1 MIPKRWE
8 PLLDR
13 LHDEWRDRILTALTL
28 LLVVH
33 LFIVAPLESHALH
46 IQPIGAVFVVLLS
59 IGLLILSRS
68 LVPVFGILAVVGL
81 LAVAVVMR
89 IRGGHVALDV
99 SLQATA
105 WLLIALV
112 IIWTVARAVFG
123 PGRITYHRIVG
134 AIMLYLTIG
143 LVFVALYT
151 LVGAYSP
158 NAFSGT
164 TITAHVS
171 LPSDLVY
178 FSFTTLTTLGYG
190 DIMPVHPIARSL
202 SNVEAII
209 GQVYP
214 ATLLARAR
222 RADGNNKERTMKFG
236 VTVVPRISDWKLF
249 VDLEAM
255 GYDAA
260 WAADSQMLYSDA
272 YATLALAAVNTSR
285 IRLGT
290 GVSVAGVR
298 LAPVTAHSIATIN
311 KLAPGRTFLGIG
323 TGHTAMRVMGK
334 DPVKAREFR
343 DYLRVLRALLH
354 GQEVDYALGDG
365 AKTDIRFLHPKEGFI
380 DVEHPVPIYVAADG
394 PLALKTAGA
403 YGDGRVCSHNQT
415 KARLQKSLEAMREGA
430 SAVGRTLPDTFHTTA
445 LSYACVLRPGES
457 MTSDRVIDEIGPM
470 AAATLHYW
478 WELYQMD
485 GDTSTVAGRCRDLWE
500 EYLAFT
506 EKMETPPAKRYQ
518 QIHLGHCAFLPPEER
533 RFITEDLIRSTGGL
547 VGTPDEIIAMLRERE
562 AMGLNEI
569 SLLPAMATAR
579 QNLKDFADKVIA
591 RY

>member
-1 MIPKRWE
+1 
-8 PLLDR
+8 
-13 LHDEWRDRILTALTL
+13 
-28 LLVVH
+28 
-33 LFIVAPLESHALH
+33 
-46 IQPIGAVFVVLLS
+46 
-59 IGLLILSRS
+59 
-68 LVPVFGILAVVGL
+68 
-81 LAVAVVMR
+81 
-89 IRGGHVALDV
+89 
-99 SLQATA
+99 
-105 WLLIALV
+105 
-112 IIWTVARAVFG
+112 
-123 PGRITYHRIVG
+123 
-134 AIMLYLTIG
+134 
-143 LVFVALYT
+143 
-151 LVGAYSP
+151 
-158 NAFSGT
+158 
-164 TITAHVS
+164 
-171 LPSDLVY
+171 
-178 FSFTTLTTLGYG
+178 
-190 DIMPVHPIARSL
+190 
-202 SNVEAII
+202 
-209 GQVYP
+209 
-214 ATLLARAR
+214 
-222 RADGNNKERTMKFG
+222 MKFG
-236 VTVVPRISDWKLF
+236 VTVVPRVSDWKLF

-311 KLAPGRTFLGIG
+311 TLAPGRTFLGIG

-334 DPVKAREFR
+334 DPVKARDFR
-343 DYLRVLRALLH
+343 EYLRVLRALLH
-354 GQEVDYALGDG
+354 GQEVDYALADGAQGDG
-365 AKTDIRFLHPKEGFI
+365 RTDIRFLHPDQGFI

-415 KARLQKSLEAMREGA
+415 KTRLQKSLDTMREGA
-430 SAVGRTLPDTFHTTA
+430 SAVGRTLPGDFYTTA
-445 LSYACVLRPGES
+445 LSYACVLQPGES

-478 WELYQMD
+478 WELYQKD
-485 GDTSTVAGRCRDLWE
+485 GDTSTVAGRCRNLWE

-506 EKMETPPAKRYQ
+506 EKLEMPAAKRYQ
-518 QIHLGHCAFLPPEER
+518 QVHLGHCAFLPPEER

-579 QNLKDFADKVIA
+579 QNLKDFAEQVIA

>member
-1 MIPKRWE
+1 
-8 PLLDR
+8 
-13 LHDEWRDRILTALTL
+13 
-28 LLVVH
+28 V
-33 LFIVAPLESHALH
+33 
-46 IQPIGAVFVVLLS
+46 
-59 IGLLILSRS
+59 
-68 LVPVFGILAVVGL
+68 
-81 LAVAVVMR
+81 
-89 IRGGHVALDV
+89 
-99 SLQATA
+99 
-105 WLLIALV
+105 
-112 IIWTVARAVFG
+112 
-123 PGRITYHRIVG
+123 
-134 AIMLYLTIG
+134 
-143 LVFVALYT
+143 
-151 LVGAYSP
+151 
-158 NAFSGT
+158 
-164 TITAHVS
+164 
-171 LPSDLVY
+171 
-178 FSFTTLTTLGYG
+178 
-190 DIMPVHPIARSL
+190 
-202 SNVEAII
+202 
-209 GQVYP
+209 
-214 ATLLARAR
+214 
-222 RADGNNKERTMKFG
+222 
-236 VTVVPRISDWKLF
+236 
-249 VDLEAM
+249 
-255 GYDAA
+255 
-260 WAADSQMLYSDA
+260 
-272 YATLALAAVNTSR
+272 LALAAANTSR

-290 GVSVAGVR
+290 GVSVAPTR
-298 LAPVTAHSIATIN
+298 LAPVTAHSIASIN
-311 KLAPGRTFLGIG
+311 RLAPGRVFLGIG
-323 TGHTAMRVMGK
+323 TGHTAMRVMGQ
-334 DPVKAREFR
+334 DPMKAGAFRE
-343 DYLRVLRALLH
+343 YLRVLRALLH
-354 GQEVDYALGDG
+354 GEEVDYELNGERQA
-365 AKTDIRFLHPKEGFI
+365 IRFLHADRGFI

-506 EKMETPPAKRYQ
+506 EKMETPPARRYQ

-547 VGTPDEIIAMLRERE
+547 VGPPDEIIAMLRERE